1 VTDGYRSGV
10 AAPEQTPRDAT
21 VVVFG
26 EELTS
31 KPPLSHILA
40 DVERRMDD
48 FRRHYGDVLPAD
60 ERFELLSS
68 ALDELDAALEGVRT
82 ARERLGRIEARLVH
96 AFDVSLARLRSAER
110 ELNPEAE

>member
-1 VTDGYRSGV
+1 MTGGYRSGV
-10 AAPEQTPRDAT
+10 AAPEQMPPDSS
-21 VVVFG
+21 VLVFG
-26 EELTS
+26 EELMS
-31 KPPLSHILA
+31 KPPLSHMLA
-40 DVERRMDD
+40 DVERRMDE
-48 FRRHYGDVLPAD
+48 FRTKYGDVLPAD

-68 ALDELDAALEGVRT
+68 ALDELDGALESVRA

>member
-1 VTDGYRSGV
+1 V
-10 AAPEQTPRDAT
+10 AAHERTSRDADL
-21 VVVFG
+21 VVFG

-31 KPPLSHILA
+31 KPPLSEMLV
-40 DVERRMDD
+40 DVERRMDE
-48 FRRHYGDVLPAD
+48 FRSRYGDVLPAD

-68 ALDELDAALEGVRT
+68 ALDELDGALEGVRA

-96 AFDVSLARLRSAER
+96 AFDVSMARLRSAER

>member
-1 VTDGYRSGV
+1 M
-10 AAPEQTPRDAT
+10 AAHERTSSES

-31 KPPLSHILA
+31 KPPLSHLLA

-48 FRRHYGDVLPAD
+48 FRRRYGDVLPAD

-68 ALDELDAALEGVRT
+68 ALDELDAALESVRA

-96 AFDVSLARLRSAER
+96 AFDVSMARLRSAER